1 MQPYPQQPYG
11 QPLPPKKSSWPVWL
25 VVIVV
30 LLVAGVFGIGIF
42 AAISIYGVR
51 RYLAAAKTAEAKNTI
66 GAIARGAAASW
77 ERETADAGAPHKLCG
92 SAVTV
97 PATVPK
103 ATKYN
108 PLSSG
113 GDFDT
118 GDAENGWKC
127 LRFSM
132 VQPIYYQYSY
142 KQGSGYQA
150 TSVSPGPTG
159 FEASARGDING
170 DGTTSLFALTG
181 RPTPTGVDVSRTVY
195 IENEFE

>member
-1 MQPYPQQPYG
+1 MQPYPQQYG

-30 LLVAGVFGIGIF
+30 LFGVGIVGLGTF

-51 RYLAAAKTAEAKNTI
+51 RYLASAKSAEAKNTV

-77 ERETADAGAPHKLCG
+77 ERETGDPAAPHKLCG

-97 PATVPK
+97 PAAVPK
-103 ATKYN
+103 ATKYM
-108 PLSSG
+108 PAPG
-113 GDFDT
+113 ADFDT

-132 VQPIYYQYSY
+132 TMPIYSQYSY
-142 KQGSGYQA
+142 KQGSGYA
-150 TSVSPGPTG
+150 APSVSPGPTG
-159 FEASARGDING
+159 FEASARGDLNG
-170 DGTTSLFALTG
+170 DGTTSLFVLTG
-181 RPTPTGVDVSRTVY
+181 RPTATGVDVARTLY